1 MPQPTFTQEEYTALA
16 AMSRDSKEALYT
28 THTLRHKPSDELL
41 EINEMQHGADFKYMT
56 ACLFRDGPYAK
67 V

>member
-1 MPQPTFTQEEYTALA
+1 
-16 AMSRDSKEALYT
+16 MSRDSKEALYT